1 MPRRPFAELLRLGRP
16 ALGTWTQV
24 AAAEL
29 VDMLGD
35 AGLDFT
41 IVDCEHGAFD
51 LAQAE
56 MLFRACDAAGLV
68 PLCRAPA
75 LDPGWIG
82 RALDAGAQ
90 AVVVPGLASA
100 ANAARAVAATRFAP
114 EGTRGACPCVR
125 AGGHFIRDWRA
136 HEQAERDKG
145 IIALV
150 ETAEGLEQI
159 EAICATPG
167 LRALLAGPFDLSVSL
182 GLAGD
187 YRHPRVTA
195 AMDRMAAAARANGL
209 PLIAPVF
216 HPDPEEARR
225 QQAEWLAR
233 GATLFA
239 IATDKILFSSA
250 VHRYRTAMTGQPGG

>member
-1 MPRRPFAELLRLGRP
+1 MPRRAFAELLRLGRP

-29 VDMLGD
+29 VDMLGE

-41 IVDCEHGAFD
+41 IVDCEHGAFG

-68 PLCRAPA
+68 PLCRAPS

-82 RALDAGAQ
+82 RAMDAGAQ

-100 ANAARAVAATRFAP
+100 ADAARAVAATRFAP

-136 HEQAERDKG
+136 HEAAERDKG
-145 IIALV
+145 VIALV
-150 ETAEGLEQI
+150 ETAEGLDQV
-159 EAICATPG
+159 EAICAVPG
-167 LRALLAGPFDLSVSL
+167 LLAMLAGPFDLSVSL
-182 GLAGD
+182 GLGGD
-187 YRHPRVTA
+187 YRHPRVQA
-195 AMDRMAAAARANGL
+195 GMERIAAASRAAGL

-216 HPDPEEARR
+216 DPDAAEARR
-225 QQAEWLAR
+225 QRDAWLAR
-233 GATLFA
+233 GAGLFA

-250 VHRYRTAMTGQPGG
+250 ARRHRDALL